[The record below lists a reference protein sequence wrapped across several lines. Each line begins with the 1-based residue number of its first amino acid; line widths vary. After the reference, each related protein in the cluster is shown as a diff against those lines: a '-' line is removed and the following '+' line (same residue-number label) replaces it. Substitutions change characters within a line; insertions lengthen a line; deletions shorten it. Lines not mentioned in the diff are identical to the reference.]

1 MCQRGTSI
9 LNIRTLG
16 DAPYVLYLLML
27 WSNTTANKT
36 LAHSGYATLA
46 SDVARPSKSQKG
58 ILDCHTFQL
67 PISSRSGNWQHL
79 RTSGYMGGS

>member
-16 DAPYVLYLLML
+16 DAPYILYLLML

-36 LAHSGYATLA
+36 LAHPEYATLA
-46 SDVARPSKSQKG
+46 
-58 ILDCHTFQL
+58 
-67 PISSRSGNWQHL
+67 
-79 RTSGYMGGS
+79 